1 MESLANTSRQD
12 LMRQQGMHDKD
23 TGSAQ
28 VQIALLTQ
36 RIDGLTKH
44 FEGHA
49 KDQHSRIGMMKLIN
63 RRKKLLQYLRS
74 NDTEQYKNT
83 LKSLGLRK

>member
-12 LMRQQGMHDKD
+12 LMRKIGMHDKD

-36 RIDGLTKH
+36 RIEGLSKH
-44 FEGHA
+44 FVGHA
-49 KDQHSRIGMMKLIN
+49 KDQHSRVGMMKLIN
-63 RRKKLLQYLRS
+63 RRKKLLQYLRTT
-74 NDTEQYKNT
+74 DTEQYKNT
-83 LKSLGLRK
+83 LKTLGLRK